1 MKVCI
6 SRNTEARTSAAIARI
21 SDALYNEVD
30 SICILSRNR
39 FCENEKGIKKKS
51 IVLQIMLLITMK

>member
-6 SRNTEARTSAAIARI
+6 SRNTEARTNAAIARI

-30 SICILSRNR
+30 SICIL
-39 FCENEKGIKKKS
+39 
-51 IVLQIMLLITMK
+51 